1 MNKLS
6 IKKIVVANVNG
17 RSSITT
23 YKHLEKEGK
32 GFGHTQLDHGNWSKG
47 AGMYGGK
54 GAGSNLAKKVGER
67 LRAEVGFKPIG
78 TRGKPE
84 QRKGIRPN
92 NPKPTL
98 EQATARLGERS
109 QLRKGQRIKRRD
121 ALDERTILREREEMR
136 QRIANQGKF
145 GNRGEKPYSGPEHSW
160 VRYGGNPKA
169 NYKPTEK
176 DRAFAAKW
184 KYDMYEREAMDML
197 SPKWL
202 SLARRQIKNNQI
214 FGKSSTTDEILATG
228 PRGKSTDT
236 PMVTGQK
243 RGTWVRNMVRRLWDR
258 DDAREDR
265 VMDADPFFGKR
276 ADVEKY
282 IPSETLTRMEYQ
294 STKESSTKEI
304 KGIVTANVNKRV
316 KSSSYKALANIMV
329 SLKHLEKEGK
339 GFGHT
344 QLDHGNW
351 SKGAGM
357 YGGAAG
363 GTLAKKVADRLRN
376 ATFRDEKGEAKQK
389 LLSKKFTRAELEQAK
404 KDYIAMR
411 FRLEV
416 KRVIDGRWEVPYRN
430 PKHPINS
437 LDPKIRK
444 QAQDERSAAMRQ
456 EENGGLDAK
465 QMKARAAEIATAKQN
480 FLNDVAVGK
489 IKLTRTPIGGYI
501 HTTWGHSVTPV
512 RTVTPIMPVRND
524 TPVTPIMPVTK
535 KEIKGIVTA
544 NVNKRV
550 KSSSYKASANI
561 MVSLK
566 HLEKEG
572 KGFGHTQLDHGNWS
586 KGAGMY
592 GGALAKKVGDRLR
605 NALGAGKIAFGKLAG
620 AAGRVVR
627 GATSSARAAVR
638 AERTTRAARAARAAQ
653 TVQGVKDKVTELG
666 ATMRGK
672 KVPPVKAGEAKAPQ
686 SQSRLDKLRDLAKG
700 VAQGVKDKIAGAKG
714 AVARAARL
722 AKDLPSEI
730 GATMRG
736 KKVPPVKP
744 GEAKAPQSQSRLDKL
759 RDLAKGV
766 AQGVKDKI
774 AGAKGAVARAVRLA
788 KDLPSEIG
796 ATMRGK
802 KVPPVKPGEAKA
814 PQSQSRLAKLR
825 DLAKGVAQGVKDKVT
840 ELGATMR
847 GKKVPTDA
855 KKITAEANK
864 KIDVARDT
872 ANNGGI
878 PSSAITRGMN
888 RPQLRPGGMQRPQLR
903 PGGMQRPQLRP
914 TKKPLAPNKTPKTI
928 DEDWYNVAP
937 TNNKKPNANGL
948 GTKRNPSEAIKQFL
962 RAALI
967 IGGVT
972 LAAGGVGAV
981 GGAVGAVGSAVGAVG
996 GAVGDLLGIGPEA
1009 EAERKRKAATVTK
1022 EIRNIVARNIAHSLR
1037 SST

>member
-1 MNKLS
+1 MNKSS
-6 IKKIVVANVNG
+6 IKEIVVANVNG
-17 RSSITT
+17 RSTTT
-23 YKHLEKEGK
+23 YKHLGSM
-32 GFGHTQLDHGNWSKG
+32 HDPLTHGNWSRG

-54 GAGSNLAKKVGER
+54 GAKSSLAKKVGER
-67 LRAEVGFKPIG
+67 LRTEVGLKPIG
-78 TRGKPE
+78 TRGKPG
-84 QRKGIRPN
+84 QRKGRGSIPT
-92 NPKPTL
+92 PTL
-98 EQATARLGERS
+98 EQATARLGERNKLS
-109 QLRKGQRIKRRD
+109 QGRRTKRRD

-145 GNRGEKPYSGPEHSW
+145 GNRSEKPYSGPEHSW

-197 SPKWL
+197 TPKSL
-202 SLARRQIKNNQI
+202 SLARRQIKNNKI
-214 FGKSSTTDEILATG
+214 FGKNSTTDEILATG

-243 RGTWVRNMVRRLWDR
+243 RGTWVRGMVRRLWDR

-294 STKESSTKEI
+294 STKEFSTKEI
-304 KGIVTANVNKRV
+304 KGIVVTKVNGH
-316 KSSSYKALANIMV
+316 SGITTY
-329 SLKHLEKEGK
+329 KHLGSM
-339 GFGHT
+339 HDPLT
-344 QLDHGNW
+344 HGNW
-351 SKGAGM
+351 SRGAGM

-363 GTLAKKVADRLRN
+363 GAAGGGLAKKVSDRLRN

-389 LLSKKFTRAELEQAK
+389 LQSKKFTRAELEQAK
-404 KDYIAMR
+404 KDYIAIR

-416 KRVIDGRWEVPYRN
+416 NRVRDGRHDVPYFN

-437 LDPKIRK
+437 WDPKIRK
-444 QAQDERSAAMRQ
+444 QAQDERRADMLQ
-456 EENGGLDAK
+456 EQNGGLDSR
-465 QMKARAAEIATAKQN
+465 QMKARAAEIAAAKQN

-489 IKLTRTPIGGYI
+489 IKITRTSTGQPFVSGFKKYE
-501 HTTWGHSVTPV
+501 PV
-512 RTVTPIMPVRND
+512 SSFPLMPVRND

-550 KSSSYKASANI
+550 KSSSYKALANI
-561 MVSLK
+561 MVTQK
-566 HLEKEG
+566 HLG
-572 KGFGHTQLDHGNWS
+572 SLHDPLSHGNWS

-592 GGALAKKVGDRLR
+592 GGALAKKIGDRLR
-605 NALGAGKIAFGKLAG
+605 NALGAGKIAVGKLAG
-620 AAGRVVR
+620 AAGRAVR
-627 GATSSARAAVR
+627 SVTSPARAAQLPPRRLRREAAREATR
-638 AERTTRAARAARAAQ
+638 AAARTERAARAARTARTAQ
-653 TVQGVKDKVTELG
+653 TIQGVKDKVTELG

-672 KVPPVKAGEAKAPQ
+672 KVPPVNAGEAKAPQ

-700 VAQGVKDKIAGAKG
+700 VAQGVKDKVAGAKG
-714 AVARAARL
+714 AVARAAQL

-766 AQGVKDKI
+766 AQGVKDK
-774 AGAKGAVARAVRLA
+774 
-788 KDLPSEIG
+788 
-796 ATMRGK
+796 
-802 KVPPVKPGEAKA
+802 
-814 PQSQSRLAKLR
+814 
-825 DLAKGVAQGVKDKVT
+825 VT

-855 KKITAEANK
+855 QKITAEANK
-864 KIDVARDT
+864 KMDVARDT

-878 PSSAITRGMN
+878 PSSAISR
-888 RPQLRPGGMQRPQLR
+888 GMQRPQLQPGGMGR
-903 PGGMQRPQLRP
+903 PQLRPDGMQRPVLRP
-914 TKKPLAPNKTPKTI
+914 TKKPPKTI
-928 DEDWYNVAP
+928 DEGWYNVSR
-937 TNNKKPNANGL
+937 TNNNKPNANGL
-948 GTKRNPSEAIKQFL
+948 GTKRNPSEAIKAFL

-972 LAAGGVGAV
+972 LAAGGAGAIGDAV
-981 GGAVGAVGSAVGAVG
+981 GGAADAIAKARKKRQPNVKTKLQA
-996 GAVGDLLGIGPEA
+996 GD
-1009 EAERKRKAATVTK
+1009 V
-1022 EIRNIVARNIAHSLR
+1022 
-1037 SST
+1037 